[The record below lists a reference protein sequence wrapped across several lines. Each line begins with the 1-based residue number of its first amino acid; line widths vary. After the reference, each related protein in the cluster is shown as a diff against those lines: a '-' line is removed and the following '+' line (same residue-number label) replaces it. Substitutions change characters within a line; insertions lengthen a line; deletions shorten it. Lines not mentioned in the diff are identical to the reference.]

1 MFQNAIQGKS
11 QGCKNP
17 GKKSQTLNV
26 QSIQLSALSLC
37 RLKSFLL
44 MAGCLIPYKPQK
56 ALPQSLLQQQ
66 QPDKTVLQ

>member
-1 MFQNAIQGKS
+1 MQFKANLKDARILA
-11 QGCKNP
+11 
-17 GKKSQTLNV
+17 KKAKPSMCN
-26 QSIQLSALSLC
+26 QSSSVHYLC
-37 RLKSFLL
+37 ADWKSFLL